1 MGNII
6 SLNALGQHIP
16 MSNGLTNV
24 FLSTLG
30 LSGSH
35 FAETEDEKRI
45 IVWFL
50 EKDQSVLGNG
60 AVGFDICEMPW
71 RITDFERSKQFLLAT
86 VEGAKKKIGWELLDY
101 SPNEELLFPCLDQF
115 RFMVSQMTSDMLNR
129 GAIKD
134 WLDEPK
140 TTSTSC
146 RYPRCSKHHVFL
158 TDFGCHLCNN

>member
-16 MSNGLTNV
+16 MSNGLTNI

-45 IVWFL
+45 IVWLL

-60 AVGFDICEMPW
+60 AVGFDVCEMPW
-71 RITDFERSKQFLLAT
+71 SITDFEQSKQFLLAT
-86 VEGAKKKIGWELLDY
+86 VE
-101 SPNEELLFPCLDQF
+101 
-115 RFMVSQMTSDMLNR
+115 
-129 GAIKD
+129 
-134 WLDEPK
+134 
-140 TTSTSC
+140 
-146 RYPRCSKHHVFL
+146 
-158 TDFGCHLCNN
+158 